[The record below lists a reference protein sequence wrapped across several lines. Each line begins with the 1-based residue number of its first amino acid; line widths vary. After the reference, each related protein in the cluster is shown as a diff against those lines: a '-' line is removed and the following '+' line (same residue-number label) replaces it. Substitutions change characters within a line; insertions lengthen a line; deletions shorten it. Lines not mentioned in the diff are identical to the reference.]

1 MQSFSQSHKHTIID
15 DMLWKYTSPDLFI
28 QGSEPINFDSHFIC
42 YSFTEFDEEAHQIT
56 QQTDTL
62 RTVVLFENSNSI
74 PLALS
79 SALRTMLKGEQA
91 FFELSQVYAL
101 TQKEIDIHIDNLTP
115 LKMQKKQYWL
125 IKIENSFEYQGIN
138 SLNQQ
143 QIEQYIEEVRKYAGS
158 IFQQSHYR
166 SAISIYELI
175 GRIKAEDTQREYSKK
190 ILKEI
195 SKSFSNRAVCYI
207 KLKEWG
213 MADQMCD
220 EALSFDNENEKGRPS
235 ESKL

>member
-1 MQSFSQSHKHTIID
+1 MQSLSQSHKHAIIE
-15 DMLWKYTSPDLFI
+15 DMLWKYSSPDLFI
-28 QGSEPINFDSHFIC
+28 QGSEPIDFDSHFIC
-42 YSFTEFDEEAHQIT
+42 YSFTEFDQEAQQIT

-91 FFELSQVYAL
+91 FFELSEVYAL
-101 TQKEIDIHIDNLTP
+101 TQKEIDCLMEDLTP
-115 LKMQKKQYWL
+115 LKMQRRQYWL
-125 IKIENSFEYQGIN
+125 IKIENSFEYLGIN

-158 IFQQSHYR
+158 IFQQSNYR

-175 GRIKAEDTQREYSKK
+175 GRIKVGEHSKK

-220 EALSFDNENEKGRPS
+220 EAFSFDNENEKGRAS
-235 ESKL
+235 EVKQLC